1 MLILFLE
8 MVLKGRVHEFVDP
21 LGVDVPHTGEYNH
34 IGPKD
39 FVKVKFFTHSPT
51 IVRVLGIAVDFLC
64 EQRSVVTHNTTMGA
78 HHVSLTLCMP
88 FSI

>member
-39 FVKVKFFTHSPT
+39 FVKVKFFTH
-51 IVRVLGIAVDFLC
+51 
-64 EQRSVVTHNTTMGA
+64 
-78 HHVSLTLCMP
+78 
-88 FSI
+88 